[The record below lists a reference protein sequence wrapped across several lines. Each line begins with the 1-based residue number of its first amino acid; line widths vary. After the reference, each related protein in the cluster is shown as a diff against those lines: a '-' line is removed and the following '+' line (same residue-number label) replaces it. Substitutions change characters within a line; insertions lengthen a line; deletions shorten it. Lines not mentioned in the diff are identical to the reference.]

1 MPRKRH
7 QKSQTKITAPAP
19 ETQSREYSLAAQAI
33 AQRMA
38 NGGPDYLK
46 QNLIR
51 IMIDSAKLAEE
62 IEFKDLYLDSEKA
75 AQVTDRWLKKY
86 DKRLEAAKKKSPDE
100 YHKVADKMRIEVV
113 AELATPAFRKAVDQ
127 RLQTLMDRLMTGS
140 DNKKL

>member
-7 QKSQTKITAPAP
+7 QKSQIKTTVPAP
-19 ETQSREYSLAAQAI
+19 EKKSREQSPAAQDI

-38 NGGPDYLK
+38 IGGVDYLK
-46 QNLIR
+46 QHLIR

-75 AQVTDRWLKKY
+75 AQVTERWLKKY
-86 DKRLEAAKKKSPDE
+86 DKRLDAAKKKNPDE
-100 YHKVADKMRIEVV
+100 YHKVADEMRIEIV

-127 RLQTLMDRLMTGS
+127 RLQTLMDRLIAGRDTKG
-140 DNKKL
+140 L